1 MLRTLLLFIA
11 LLPVFAKAQEASI
24 NWMTI
29 EEAQEAQK
37 KNPKKIMMDV
47 YTKWCGPCKM
57 VAPILEE
64 LKEEFT
70 N

>member
-37 KNPKKIMMDV
+37 KNPQQAVVVAGDKKAGTGRLLCRV
-47 YTKWCGPCKM
+47 VWS
-57 VAPILEE
+57 L
-64 LKEEFT
+64 
-70 N
+70 